1 MSLSRFLSAAEQ
13 RAIISTANV
22 AVSVHANSI
31 TAKLPNKYFFTKED
45 IEDLAGE
52 VIYKACR
59 SFDRFD
65 SEKSS
70 LKTWVSRIALNCVK
84 DALDYRMKRIGL
96 SEAMFSESSKDDDD
110 DDEYNKVESADRKKG
125 FNAAVWD
132 LVSEY
137 SADKDINRKEF
148 EEEVMGKV
156 GKLSDKNQKFFSML
170 VDEELTPKEM
180 AEREGC
186 TANAAAKRIWDIRH
200 ALKTTIAETA
210 KEFGLFFGK
219 IAC

>member
-1 MSLSRFLSAAEQ
+1 MSLSRALSAAEQ
-13 RAIISTANV
+13 RTIISSANI

-52 VIYKACR
+52 VIYRACR

-96 SEAMFSESSKDDDD
+96 SEPMFSESSKDDD
-110 DDEYNKVESADRKKG
+110 EYNKVETSEFNKG
-125 FNAAVWD
+125 FDTSVWN

-170 VDEELTPKEM
+170 VEEELTPKEM

-186 TANAAAKRIWDIRH
+186 TANAASKRIWDIRQ
-200 ALKTTIAETA
+200 ALKAAIAETA
-210 KEFGLFFGK
+210 REFGLFSLK

>member
-52 VIYKACR
+52 VIYRACR

-65 SEKSS
+65 SKKSS

-96 SEAMFSESSKDDDD
+96 SEPMFSESSKDDDD
-110 DDEYNKVESADRKKG
+110 DEYNKVETSEFKKG
-125 FNAAVWD
+125 FDTSVWD

-170 VDEELTPKEM
+170 VEEELTPKEM

-186 TANAAAKRIWDIRH
+186 TANAASKRIWDIRQ
-200 ALKTTIAETA
+200 ALKAAIAETA
-210 KEFGLFFGK
+210 REFGLFFGK

>member
-1 MSLSRFLSAAEQ
+1 MSLSRSLSAAEQ

-52 VIYKACR
+52 VIYRACR

-84 DALDYRMKRIGL
+84 DALDYRIKRIGL
-96 SEAMFSESSKDDDD
+96 SEPMFSESSKDDD
-110 DDEYNKVESADRKKG
+110 EYIKVETSEFNKG
-125 FNAAVWD
+125 FDTSVWD

-137 SADKDINRKEF
+137 SADKDISQKEF
-148 EEEVMGKV
+148 EETVMGEV

-180 AEREGC
+180 AEREDC

-200 ALKTTIAETA
+200 ALKTSIAETA
-210 KEFGLFFGK
+210 REFGLFYDK
-219 IAC
+219 IVC

>member
-1 MSLSRFLSAAEQ
+1 MSLSRSLSAAEQ

-31 TAKLPNKYFFTKED
+31 TAKLPNKYFFTNED

-52 VIYKACR
+52 VIYRACR
-59 SFDRFD
+59 SFDSFD

-96 SEAMFSESSKDDDD
+96 SEPMFSESSKDDD
-110 DDEYNKVESADRKKG
+110 EYNKVETSEFKKG
-125 FNAAVWD
+125 FDTSVWD

-137 SADKDINRKEF
+137 SADKDINREEF
-148 EEEVMGKV
+148 EETVMGEV

-200 ALKTTIAETA
+200 ALKTSIAETA
-210 KEFGLFFGK
+210 REFGLFFGK
-219 IAC
+219 IAF

>member
-1 MSLSRFLSAAEQ
+1 MSLSRALSAAEQ
-13 RAIISTANV
+13 RTIISTANV
-22 AVSVHANSI
+22 AVSVLVNSY
-31 TAKLPNKYFFTKED
+31 TNKLPNKHFFTKED
-45 IEDLAGE
+45 IEDIAGE
-52 VIYKACR
+52 VIFRACR

-70 LKTWVSRIALNCVK
+70 LKTWVSRIALNCAK

-96 SEAMFSESSKDDDD
+96 SEPMDSESSKDDD
-110 DDEYNKVESADRKKG
+110 EYNRVETADPKKG
-125 FNAAVWD
+125 FDTSVWD

-137 SADKDINRKEF
+137 SADKDINQKEF

-156 GKLSDKNQKFFSML
+156 GTLSDKNQKFFSML
-170 VDEELTPKEM
+170 FDEELTPKEM

-186 TANAAAKRIWDIRH
+186 TANAAAKRIWDIRQ
-200 ALKTTIAETA
+200 ALKAFLSETA
-210 KEFGLFFGK
+210 REFGLFSGN

>member
-1 MSLSRFLSAAEQ
+1 MSLSRSLSAAEQ

-31 TAKLPNKYFFTKED
+31 TAKFPNKYFFTKED
-45 IEDLAGE
+45 IEDLTGE
-52 VIYKACR
+52 VIYRACR
-59 SFDRFD
+59 SYDRFD

-96 SEAMFSESSKDDDD
+96 SEPMFSESSKDDDD
-110 DDEYNKVESADRKKG
+110 DEYNKAETSKIKKG
-125 FNAAVWD
+125 FDTSVWN

-170 VDEELTPKEM
+170 VEEELTPKEM

-200 ALKTTIAETA
+200 ALKGSIAETA
-210 KEFGLFFGK
+210 RDFGLFFGK

>member
-1 MSLSRFLSAAEQ
+1 MSLSRSLSAAEQ

-52 VIYKACR
+52 VIYRACR

-96 SEAMFSESSKDDDD
+96 SEPMFSESSKDDD
-110 DDEYNKVESADRKKG
+110 EYNKVETSEFKKG
-125 FNAAVWD
+125 FDTSVWD

-137 SADKDINRKEF
+137 SADKDINREEF
-148 EEEVMGKV
+148 EETVMGEV

-200 ALKTTIAETA
+200 ALKTSIAETA
-210 KEFGLFFGK
+210 REFGLFYDK
-219 IAC
+219 IVC

>member
-1 MSLSRFLSAAEQ
+1 MSLSRTLSAAEQ
-13 RAIISTANV
+13 RAIISTANI
-22 AVSVHANSI
+22 AVSVHVNSF

-52 VIYKACR
+52 VIYRACR
-59 SFDRFD
+59 SYDRFD
-65 SEKSS
+65 SKKSS
-70 LKTWVSRIALNCVK
+70 LKTWISRIALNCVK

-96 SEAMFSESSKDDDD
+96 SEPMFSECSKEE
-110 DDEYNKVESADRKKG
+110 DEYNKVESADRKKG

-132 LVSEY
+132 LVSECR
-137 SADKDINRKEF
+137 ADNDIDQKEF
-148 EEEVMGKV
+148 EEKVMGNV
-156 GKLSDKNQKFFSML
+156 GMLSDKNQKFFSML

-200 ALKTTIAETA
+200 ALKTTIAETSR
-210 KEFGLFFGK
+210 EFGLFLDK
-219 IAC
+219 IA

>member
-1 MSLSRFLSAAEQ
+1 MSLSRALSAAEQ
-13 RAIISTANV
+13 RTIISSANI
-22 AVSVHANSI
+22 AVSVHTNSI

-45 IEDLAGE
+45 FEDLAGE
-52 VIYKACR
+52 VIYRACR
-59 SFDRFD
+59 SYGRFD
-65 SEKSS
+65 PEKSS

-84 DALDYRMKRIGL
+84 DALDYRMKRFGL
-96 SEAMFSESSKDDDD
+96 SEPMYSENSKD
-110 DDEYNKVESADRKKG
+110 DDEYNKVETSDSKKG
-125 FNAAVWD
+125 FDTSVWY

-137 SADKDINRKEF
+137 SADKDINQKEF

-170 VDEELTPKEM
+170 VEEELTPKEM

-186 TANAAAKRIWDIRH
+186 TANAASKRIWDIRQ
-200 ALKTTIAETA
+200 ALKAAIAGTA
-210 KEFGLFFGK
+210 REFGLFFGK

>member
-1 MSLSRFLSAAEQ
+1 MSLSRSLSAAEQ

-22 AVSVHANSI
+22 AVSVHTNSI

-52 VIYKACR
+52 VIYRACR

-96 SEAMFSESSKDDDD
+96 SEPMFSESSKEED
-110 DDEYNKVESADRKKG
+110 DDEYNKVETSEFKKG
-125 FNAAVWD
+125 FDTSVWD

-170 VDEELTPKEM
+170 VEEELTPKEM

-186 TANAAAKRIWDIRH
+186 TANAASKRIWDIRQ
-200 ALKTTIAETA
+200 ALKAAIAETA
-210 KEFGLFFGK
+210 REFGLFFGK

>member
-1 MSLSRFLSAAEQ
+1 MGLSRTISAAEQ
-13 RAIISTANV
+13 RTIISSANI
-22 AVSVHANSI
+22 AVSVHTNSI

-52 VIYKACR
+52 VIYRACR
-59 SFDRFD
+59 SYVRFD

-84 DALDYRMKRIGL
+84 DTLDYRMKRIGL
-96 SEAMFSESSKDDDD
+96 SEPMYSESAKED
-110 DDEYNKVESADRKKG
+110 DDEYNKVETSDSKKG
-125 FNAAVWD
+125 FDTSVWD
-132 LVSEY
+132 LMSEY
-137 SADKDINRKEF
+137 SADKEINQKEF

-186 TANAAAKRIWDIRH
+186 TANAASKRIWDIRQ
-200 ALKTTIAETA
+200 ALKAATVGNAR
-210 KEFGLFFGK
+210 EFGLFFGK

>member
-1 MSLSRFLSAAEQ
+1 MSLSRSLSAAEQ

-31 TAKLPNKYFFTKED
+31 TAKLPNKYFFTNED
-45 IEDLAGE
+45 IEDLTGE
-52 VIYKACR
+52 VIYRACR

-84 DALDYRMKRIGL
+84 DALDYRIKRIGL
-96 SEAMFSESSKDDDD
+96 SEPIFSESSKDDD
-110 DDEYNKVESADRKKG
+110 EYNKVETSEFKKG
-125 FNAAVWD
+125 FDTSVWD

-137 SADKDINRKEF
+137 SADKDIYRKEF
-148 EEEVMGKV
+148 EETVMGEV

-170 VDEELTPKEM
+170 VDEELTPREM

-200 ALKTTIAETA
+200 ALKTSIAETA
-210 KEFGLFFGK
+210 REFGLFFGK

>member
-1 MSLSRFLSAAEQ
+1 MSLSRTISAAEQ
-13 RAIISTANV
+13 QKIISSAHV
-22 AVSVHANSI
+22 AVSVFVYSYTN
-31 TAKLPNKYFFTKED
+31 KLGNRRFFTKED
-45 IEDLAGE
+45 IEDIAGD

-59 SFDRFD
+59 SYDRYD

-70 LKTWVSRIALNCVK
+70 LKTWISHIAFNCVK
-84 DALDYRMKRIGL
+84 DAIDYRMKRIGL
-96 SEAMFSESSKDDDD
+96 SEPMYSENSK
-110 DDEYNKVESADRKKG
+110 DDEYNIVDTPDPKKG
-125 FNAAVWD
+125 FNSSVWD

-170 VDEELTPKEM
+170 VDEKLTPKDM
-180 AEREGC
+180 AKREGC

-200 ALKTTIAETA
+200 ALKTAIAETA
-210 KEFGLFFGK
+210 REFGLSS
-219 IAC
+219 

>member
-1 MSLSRFLSAAEQ
+1 MSLSRSLSAAEQ

-52 VIYKACR
+52 VIYRACR
-59 SFDRFD
+59 SFDRFN

-84 DALDYRMKRIGL
+84 DALDYRIKRIGL
-96 SEAMFSESSKDDDD
+96 SEPMFSESSKDDD
-110 DDEYNKVESADRKKG
+110 EYNKVETSEFKKG
-125 FNAAVWD
+125 FDTSVWD

-137 SADKDINRKEF
+137 SADKDINRNEF
-148 EEEVMGKV
+148 EETVMGEV

-200 ALKTTIAETA
+200 ALKTSIAETA
-210 KEFGLFFGK
+210 REFGLFFGK

>member
-1 MSLSRFLSAAEQ
+1 MSLSRTISAAEQ

-22 AVSVHANSI
+22 AVSVHVNSF

-52 VIYKACR
+52 VIYRACR

-70 LKTWVSRIALNCVK
+70 LKTWISHIALNCVK
-84 DALDYRMKRIGL
+84 DTLDYRMKRIGL
-96 SEAMFSESSKDDDD
+96 SEPMDSESSKDE
-110 DDEYNKVESADRKKG
+110 DEYNRVETADPKKG
-125 FNAAVWD
+125 FDTSVWD

-137 SADKDINRKEF
+137 SADKDIHQKEF
-148 EEEVMGKV
+148 EEEIMDKV

-170 VDEELTPKEM
+170 FDEELTPKEM
-180 AEREGC
+180 AVREGC
-186 TANAAAKRIWDIRH
+186 SANAAAKRIWDIRQ
-200 ALKTTIAETA
+200 ALKASLSETA
-210 KEFGLFFGK
+210 REFGLFFGK

>member
-1 MSLSRFLSAAEQ
+1 MSLSRALTAAEQ

-22 AVSVHANSI
+22 AVSVHVNSF

-65 SEKSS
+65 SKKSS

-96 SEAMFSESSKDDDD
+96 SEPMFSESSKDDE
-110 DDEYNKVESADRKKG
+110 EYNKAETSDPKKG
-125 FNAAVWD
+125 FDTSVWD

-137 SADKDINRKEF
+137 SADKDINQKEF

-156 GKLSDKNQKFFSML
+156 GTLSDKNHKFFSML
-170 VDEELTPKEM
+170 FDEELTPKEM

-186 TANAAAKRIWDIRH
+186 TANAAAKRIWDIRQ
-200 ALKTTIAETA
+200 ALKAFLSETA
-210 KEFGLFFGK
+210 REFGLFFGN

>member
-1 MSLSRFLSAAEQ
+1 MSLSRTLTAAEQ

-22 AVSVHANSI
+22 AVSVHVNSI

-52 VIYKACR
+52 VIYRACR
-59 SFDRFD
+59 SYDRFD
-65 SEKSS
+65 SGKSS
-70 LKTWVSRIALNCVK
+70 LKTWISRIALNCVK

-96 SEAMFSESSKDDDD
+96 SEPMFSECSKEE
-110 DDEYNKVESADRKKG
+110 DEYNKVESADRKKG

-132 LVSEY
+132 LVSECR
-137 SADKDINRKEF
+137 ADKDIDQKEF
-148 EEEVMGKV
+148 EEKVMGEV

-170 VDEELTPKEM
+170 IDEELTPKEM

-210 KEFGLFFGK
+210 REFGLFFDK
-219 IAC
+219 IA

>member
-1 MSLSRFLSAAEQ
+1 MSLSRSLSAAEQ

-22 AVSVHANSI
+22 AVSVHTNSI
-31 TAKLPNKYFFTKED
+31 TAKLPNKHFFTKED
-45 IEDLAGE
+45 IEDLVGE
-52 VIYKACR
+52 VIYRACR

-65 SEKSS
+65 SGKSS

-96 SEAMFSESSKDDDD
+96 SEPMFSESSKDDDD
-110 DDEYNKVESADRKKG
+110 DEYNKVETSDFKKG
-125 FNAAVWD
+125 FNTSVWD

-137 SADKDINRKEF
+137 SADKDINGKEF

-170 VDEELTPKEM
+170 VEEELTPKEM

-186 TANAAAKRIWDIRH
+186 TANAASKRIWDIRH
-200 ALKTTIAETA
+200 ALKTTIAETGRD
-210 KEFGLFFGK
+210 FGLFFGK

>member
-1 MSLSRFLSAAEQ
+1 MSLSRSLSAAEQ

-45 IEDLAGE
+45 IEDMAGE
-52 VIYKACR
+52 VIYRACR

-84 DALDYRMKRIGL
+84 DALDYRIKRIGL
-96 SEAMFSESSKDDDD
+96 SEPIFSESSKDDD
-110 DDEYNKVESADRKKG
+110 EYNKVETSEFKKG
-125 FNAAVWD
+125 FDTSVWD

-137 SADKDINRKEF
+137 SADKDINRNEF
-148 EEEVMGKV
+148 EETVMGEV

-170 VDEELTPKEM
+170 VDEELTPREM

-200 ALKTTIAETA
+200 ALKTSIAETA
-210 KEFGLFFGK
+210 REFGLFFGK

>member
-1 MSLSRFLSAAEQ
+1 MSLSRTLTAAEQ
-13 RAIISTANV
+13 RAISTANV

-52 VIYKACR
+52 VIYRACR

-96 SEAMFSESSKDDDD
+96 SEPMFSESSKDDD
-110 DDEYNKVESADRKKG
+110 EYNKVETSEFKKG
-125 FNAAVWD
+125 FDTSVWG

-170 VDEELTPKEM
+170 VEEELTPKEM

-210 KEFGLFFGK
+210 REFGLFFDK

>member
-1 MSLSRFLSAAEQ
+1 MSLSRALTAAEQ
-13 RAIISTANV
+13 RAIISSANI
-22 AVSVHANSI
+22 AVSVYVNSL
-31 TAKLPNKYFFTKED
+31 TAKLHNKYFFTKED

-52 VIYKACR
+52 VIFRACR
-59 SFDRFD
+59 SYDRFD

-96 SEAMFSESSKDDDD
+96 SEPMFSESYKDD
-110 DDEYNKVESADRKKG
+110 DDEYNKVETANPKKG
-125 FNAAVWD
+125 FDTPVWD

-137 SADKDINRKEF
+137 SADKDIHQKEF
-148 EEEVMGKV
+148 EEEIMDKV

-170 VDEELTPKEM
+170 FEEELTPKDM

-186 TANAAAKRIWDIRH
+186 TANAAAKRIWDIRQ
-200 ALKTTIAETA
+200 ALKASLSETA
-210 KEFGLFFGK
+210 REFGLFFGK

>member
-1 MSLSRFLSAAEQ
+1 MSLSRSLSAAEQ

-31 TAKLPNKYFFTKED
+31 TAKLPNKYFFTNED
-45 IEDLAGE
+45 IEDMAGE
-52 VIYKACR
+52 VIYRACR

-84 DALDYRMKRIGL
+84 DALDYRIKRIGL
-96 SEAMFSESSKDDDD
+96 SEPIFSESSKDDD
-110 DDEYNKVESADRKKG
+110 EYNKVETSEFKKG
-125 FNAAVWD
+125 FDTSVWD

-137 SADKDINRKEF
+137 SADKDINRNEF
-148 EEEVMGKV
+148 EETVMGEV

-170 VDEELTPKEM
+170 VDEELTPREM

-200 ALKTTIAETA
+200 ALKTSIAETA
-210 KEFGLFFGK
+210 REFGLFFGK

>member
-1 MSLSRFLSAAEQ
+1 MSLSRALTAAEQ

-22 AVSVHANSI
+22 AVSVHVNSF

-65 SEKSS
+65 SKKSS

-96 SEAMFSESSKDDDD
+96 SEPMFSESSKDDE
-110 DDEYNKVESADRKKG
+110 EYNKAETSDPKKG
-125 FNAAVWD
+125 FDTSVWD

-137 SADKDINRKEF
+137 SADKDINQKEF

-156 GKLSDKNQKFFSML
+156 GTLSDKNQKFFSML
-170 VDEELTPKEM
+170 FDEELTPKEM

-186 TANAAAKRIWDIRH
+186 TANAAAKRIWDIRQ
-200 ALKTTIAETA
+200 ALKAFLSETA
-210 KEFGLFFGK
+210 REFGLFFGN

>member
-1 MSLSRFLSAAEQ
+1 MGLSRTISAAEQ
-13 RAIISTANV
+13 RTIISSANI
-22 AVSVHANSI
+22 AVSVHTNSI

-45 IEDLAGE
+45 IEDIAGE
-52 VIYKACR
+52 VIFRACR
-59 SFDRFD
+59 SYDRFD

-84 DALDYRMKRIGL
+84 DTLDYRMKRIGL
-96 SEAMFSESSKDDDD
+96 SEPMYSESAKED
-110 DDEYNKVESADRKKG
+110 DDEYNKVETSDSKKG
-125 FNAAVWD
+125 FDTSVWD

-137 SADKDINRKEF
+137 SADKEINQKEF

-186 TANAAAKRIWDIRH
+186 TANAASKRIWDIRQ
-200 ALKTTIAETA
+200 ALKAATVGNAR
-210 KEFGLFFGK
+210 EFGLFFGK

>member
-1 MSLSRFLSAAEQ
+1 MSLSRSLSAAEQ

-52 VIYKACR
+52 VIYRACR

-96 SEAMFSESSKDDDD
+96 SEPMFSESSKDDD
-110 DDEYNKVESADRKKG
+110 EYNNVETADFKKG
-125 FNAAVWD
+125 FDTSVWD

-137 SADKDINRKEF
+137 SADKDINQKEF
-148 EEEVMGKV
+148 EEAVMGEV

-170 VDEELTPKEM
+170 FEEELTPKEM

-186 TANAAAKRIWDIRH
+186 TSNAAAKRIWDIRH
-200 ALKTTIAETA
+200 ALKAVIAETA
-210 KEFGLFFGK
+210 REFGIFSEK

>member
-1 MSLSRFLSAAEQ
+1 MSLSRALSAAEQ
-13 RAIISTANV
+13 RAIIASANI
-22 AVSVHANSI
+22 AVSVHVNSF
-31 TAKLPNKYFFTKED
+31 TAQLPNKYFFTKED

-52 VIYKACR
+52 VIYRACR

-65 SEKSS
+65 SEKAS
-70 LKTWVSRIALNCVK
+70 LQTWVSRIALNCVK

-96 SEAMFSESSKDDDD
+96 SEPMSSESSNDDD
-110 DDEYNKVESADRKKG
+110 DDEYNKAETSKFKKG
-125 FNAAVWD
+125 FDTSVWD

-137 SADKDINRKEF
+137 SADKDINQKEF
-148 EEEVMGKV
+148 EETVMGDV

-170 VDEELTPKEM
+170 VEEELTPKEM

-200 ALKTTIAETA
+200 ALKVAIAETVRD
-210 KEFGLFFGK
+210 FGLFFGK

>member
-1 MSLSRFLSAAEQ
+1 MSLSRSLSAAEQ

-52 VIYKACR
+52 VIYRACR

-84 DALDYRMKRIGL
+84 DALDYRMKRMGL
-96 SEAMFSESSKDDDD
+96 SEPMFSESSKDDD
-110 DDEYNKVESADRKKG
+110 EYNKVETSEFKKG
-125 FNAAVWD
+125 FDTSVWD

-137 SADKDINRKEF
+137 SADKDISQKEF
-148 EEEVMGKV
+148 EETVMGEV

-180 AEREGC
+180 AERESC

-200 ALKTTIAETA
+200 ALKTSIAETA
-210 KEFGLFFGK
+210 REFGLFYDK
-219 IAC
+219 IVC

>member
-1 MSLSRFLSAAEQ
+1 MSLSRTIAAAEQ
-13 RAIISTANV
+13 QKIISSAHV
-22 AVSVHANSI
+22 AVSVFVYSYTN
-31 TAKLPNKYFFTKED
+31 KLGNRRFFTKED
-45 IEDLAGE
+45 IEDIAGD

-59 SFDRFD
+59 SYDRYD

-70 LKTWVSRIALNCVK
+70 LKTWISHIAFNCVK
-84 DALDYRMKRIGL
+84 DAIDYRMKRIGL
-96 SEAMFSESSKDDDD
+96 SEPMYSENSKD
-110 DDEYNKVESADRKKG
+110 DDEYNIVDTPDPKKG
-125 FNAAVWD
+125 FNSSVWD

-156 GKLSDKNQKFFSML
+156 SKLSDKNKKFFSML
-170 VDEELTPKEM
+170 VDEKLTPKDM
-180 AEREGC
+180 AKREGC

-200 ALKTTIAETA
+200 ALKTAIAETA
-210 KEFGLFFGK
+210 REFGLFFDK

>member
-1 MSLSRFLSAAEQ
+1 MSLSRSLSAAEQ

-52 VIYKACR
+52 VIYRACR

-96 SEAMFSESSKDDDD
+96 SEPMFSESPKDDDK
-110 DDEYNKVESADRKKG
+110 YNKVETSEFKKG
-125 FNAAVWD
+125 FDTSVWD

-137 SADKDINRKEF
+137 SADKDINREEF
-148 EEEVMGKV
+148 EETVMGEV

-200 ALKTTIAETA
+200 ALKTSIAETA
-210 KEFGLFFGK
+210 REFGLFFGK